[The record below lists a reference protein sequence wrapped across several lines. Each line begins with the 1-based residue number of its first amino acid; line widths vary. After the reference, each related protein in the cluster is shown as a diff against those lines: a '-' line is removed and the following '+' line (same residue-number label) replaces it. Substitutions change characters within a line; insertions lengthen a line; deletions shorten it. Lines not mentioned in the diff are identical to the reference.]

1 MDLEKCC
8 LRWIQVETMELTRNI
23 HKIKEELNMVKTK
36 QKEKPLCA
44 AKEDTDF
51 FI

>member
-8 LRWIQVETMELTRNI
+8 LRRIQVESMDLTRNM
-23 HKIKEELNMVKTK
+23 HKIKEELNIVKR
-36 QKEKPLCA
+36 KPLCA
-44 AKEDTDF
+44 EKEDTDF

>member
-8 LRWIQVETMELTRNI
+8 LRRIQVESMELTRNM
-23 HKIKEELNMVKTK
+23 HKIKEELTIVKR
-36 QKEKPLCA
+36 KPLCA
-44 AKEDTDF
+44 EKEDTDF